1 MTQESYK
8 KNPGCLIQLL
18 WYFLIGV
25 WVGQIWVLVAYLLIL
40 LVVTMPLGFGMLNL
54 LPKVVAL
61 REPERILSHES
72 SGQILVTD
80 MPQVNFFLRMIYF
93 ILIGWWLGLLWI
105 EVAYLFNASIIG
117 IPIGFWMFDK
127 TPAVINLRRQ

>member
-25 WVGQIWVLVAYLLIL
+25 WVGQIWVWVAYLLIL
-40 LVVTMPLGFGMLNL
+40 LVVTMPLGFAMLNL

-61 REPERILSHES
+61 REPERILSHEP
-72 SGQILVTD
+72 SGDVSITD
-80 MPQVNFFLRMIYF
+80 KPQVNFFLRAIYF
-93 ILIGWWLGLLWI
+93 LLIGWWLGLLWI

-127 TPAVINLRRQ
+127 TPAIINLRRQ